1 MSKEKQRLWGTLAVT
16 GLWLALTAAL
26 WFGPRQDISL
36 WERRK
41 LAQCPPL
48 TAQSLLNGGFMTRF
62 EAFTQDQFPLRDAF
76 RSLKAGFSYG
86 VLRKPDNNGI
96 YLAEGQAAKLEYP
109 LNQGSVTGA
118 VEKFQSIYDRYLKD
132 HGGKILFCVV
142 PDKGY
147 YLAEGNGYPAMDYEA
162 LFSAFREIPWARY
175 VDLTDTLSAACY
187 YSTDLHWRQET
198 LLDAAGRIADAL
210 GAEIE
215 DDYSPVLIQ
224 RPFYGVYRGQAALPL
239 KPDELW
245 VLESDTLSGCT
256 VTNYETGETAA
267 VYDMTKLD
275 SRDLYDVFLS
285 GPAALLTIDNP
296 RGEPGR
302 ELIVFR
308 DSFGSSLVPLLV
320 PGYGKITLVDTRYI
334 ASGYL
339 SNVIEFRG
347 QDVLFLYSTPVLN
360 QSTMLK

>member
-1 MSKEKQRLWGTLAVT
+1 MNKEKQRLLGTLAVT
-16 GLWLALTAAL
+16 GLWLALAAAL

-48 TAQSLLNGGFMTRF
+48 TAQGLLNGGFMTRF
-62 EAFTQDQFPLRDAF
+62 EAFTQDQFPLRDSF

-109 LNQGSVTGA
+109 LNQGSVAGA

-132 HGGKILFCVV
+132 HSGKILFCVV

-275 SRDLYDVFLS
+275 SRDLYDVYLS
-285 GPAALLTIDNP
+285 GAVSLLEIINPAGPEEKTLVI
-296 RGEPGR
+296 
-302 ELIVFR
+302 FR
-308 DSFGSSLVPLLV
+308 DSFGSSLAPLLAE
-320 PGYGKITLVDTRYI
+320 GYANITLVDLRYLPS
-334 ASGYL
+334 ALLGEYL
-339 SNVIEFRG
+339 DFHG
-347 QDVLFLYSTPVLN
+347 QDVLFLYSSLLLN
-360 QSTMLK
+360 NSLSLR

>member
-1 MSKEKQRLWGTLAVT
+1 MNKEKQRLLGTLAVA
-16 GLWLALTAAL
+16 GLWLALAAAL

-48 TAQSLLNGGFMTRF
+48 TAQSLLNGGFMTKF

-109 LNQGSVTGA
+109 LNQGSVAGA
-118 VEKFQSIYDRYLKD
+118 VEKFQSLYERYLKD
-132 HGGKILFCVV
+132 HSGKILFSVV
-142 PDKGY
+142 PDKGF
-147 YLAEGNGYPAMDYEA
+147 YLAEEHGYPAMDYEA
-162 LFSAFREIPWARY
+162 LFSAFRDIPWARY

-198 LLDAAGRIADAL
+198 LLDVAHRIADAL
-210 GAEIE
+210 GTEIE

-245 VLESDTLSGCT
+245 LLESDTLSGCT
-256 VTNYETGETAA
+256 VTNYETGETTA

-285 GPAALLTIDNP
+285 GPAAVLTVENP
-296 RGEPGR
+296 AAGNDR

-308 DSFGSSLVPLLV
+308 DSFGSSLVPLLL
-320 PGYGKITLVDTRYI
+320 PGYSKVTLLDIRY
-334 ASGYL
+334 L
-339 SNVIEFRG
+339 PTELLPQVVEFG
-347 QDVLFLYSTPVLN
+347 DQDVLFLYSTLVLN
-360 QSTMLK
+360 QSAMLK